1 MQTSVEDKIKKF
13 ADDVISN
20 AQRELGAT
28 KTRNS
33 YRAKWKNGKLQSFTI
48 KKVKRRADATGALRN
63 SLDYSIKESGKGF
76 TINFTGLD
84 YGIYVEEGRLPGR
97 GIPVNALQRWIKA
110 KRIRPQKE
118 GGGFI
123 KGTPAAVKSLGFL
136 INRKIKTFG
145 IEANPFMQP
154 SIERYKK
161 NFLDDLG
168 KGYAED
174 IANEI
179 RNNWT

>member
-48 KKVKRRADATGALRN
+48 KKVKRRADNTGALRN
-63 SLDYSIKESGKGF
+63 SLDYSIKETGKGF
-76 TINFTGLD
+76 TVNFTGLD
-84 YGIYVEEGRLPGR
+84 YGIYGEEGRLPGR
-97 GIPVNALQRWIKA
+97 GIPPLALQKWIRT
-110 KRIRPQKE
+110 KRIRPRDKDGKVLKE
-118 GGGFI
+118 SFQ
-123 KGTPAAVKSLGFL
+123 AYSALGFL
-136 INRKIKTFG
+136 IKRWIKTFG
-145 IEANPFMQP
+145 IEPNPFMQP

-179 RNNWT
+179 RNN